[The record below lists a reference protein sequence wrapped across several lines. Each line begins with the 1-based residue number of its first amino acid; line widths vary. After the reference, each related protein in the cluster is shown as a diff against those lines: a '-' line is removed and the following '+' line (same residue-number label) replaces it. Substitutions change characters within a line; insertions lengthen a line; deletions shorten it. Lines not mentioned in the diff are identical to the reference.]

1 MFRQREKTN
10 RPQTR
15 RRRENDAA
23 SYEKL
28 RQIRRHMECA
38 YAVVELQ
45 LRREEKKLE
54 RARCEVDAQ
63 ALAIKLKHEPRTLHE
78 EIEAE
83 FAARPSAKALTQREL
98 EWDATKPFTLPL
110 SRVEICFGSD
120 GAYHLGGER
129 YREQMDRDAH
139 RGGHD
144 KKSKKRR
151 REELAM
157 AAMAPAAYGGG
168 GGGFGGGFGAPPMY
182 PAGFEP
188 RPYRPSIPVEP
199 VTPYQP
205 PPEIPDIEMIFAQT
219 PKMNTLREFVLPLG
233 LHKQRCRPRVARGG
247 RIVFD
252 LKDPLSREP
261 YFDGGPGPDGLP
273 ADPDEDEDD
282 ENVTPSHAMMPRV
295 RA

>member
-83 FAARPSAKALTQREL
+83 FAARPSAKA
-98 EWDATKPFTLPL
+98 K
-110 SRVEICFGSD
+110 SD
-120 GAYHLGGER
+120 VTPRGLHTHGAYR
-129 YREQMDRDAH
+129 AH
-139 RGGHD
+139 ITSLVDMR
-144 KKSKKRR
+144 
-151 REELAM
+151 L
-157 AAMAPAAYGGG
+157 
-168 GGGFGGGFGAPPMY
+168 
-182 PAGFEP
+182 
-188 RPYRPSIPVEP
+188 
-199 VTPYQP
+199 
-205 PPEIPDIEMIFAQT
+205 
-219 PKMNTLREFVLPLG
+219 
-233 LHKQRCRPRVARGG
+233 
-247 RIVFD
+247 
-252 LKDPLSREP
+252 
-261 YFDGGPGPDGLP
+261 
-273 ADPDEDEDD
+273 
-282 ENVTPSHAMMPRV
+282 
-295 RA
+295 